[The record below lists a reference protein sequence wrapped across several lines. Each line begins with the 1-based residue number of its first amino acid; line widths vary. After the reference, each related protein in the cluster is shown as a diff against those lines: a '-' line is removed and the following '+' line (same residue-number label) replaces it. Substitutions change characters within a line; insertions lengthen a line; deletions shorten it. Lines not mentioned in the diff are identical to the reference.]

1 MGKGYQHDAKMD
13 AEIHDF
19 FECFQKRRKLNN
31 YWFFNRKVVQTM
43 QKGINNRSKIDAKS
57 KPERRVPKG
66 AKMSQKGAKIDA
78 KIHPKFKK
86 GAKGEPRGRQQ
97 SQKGRK
103 KGMPKTRVQKE
114 EKLSQKVL
122 ARRNARG
129 QSQNSIRI

>member
-1 MGKGYQHDAKMD
+1 
-13 AEIHDF
+13 
-19 FECFQKRRKLNN
+19 
-31 YWFFNRKVVQTM
+31 M

-57 KPERRVPKG
+57 KPEKRLPKG
-66 AKMSQKGAKIDA
+66 AKMNQKGTKIDD

-103 KGMPKTRVQKE
+103 KGMPKQGWKKE
-114 EKLSQKVL
+114 EKWSQKVL